1 MICSTVSSKLLRSM
15 AAIEGIQFEVSV
27 ELTHVLI
34 FTIML
39 IVRQSTY
46 NIITLWVNLYIS
58 AAWYGDIHQYRR
70 YHCEMIQVSGWNG
83 ISILLLF
90 KKYNQIFPVIFHV
103 IVYVCQRTQDE
114 RLTWFQ
120 QNVYSALQGT
130 LSPNNV
136 IHWN

>member
-46 NIITLWVNLYIS
+46 NIITL
-58 AAWYGDIHQYRR
+58 
-70 YHCEMIQVSGWNG
+70 
-83 ISILLLF
+83 
-90 KKYNQIFPVIFHV
+90 
-103 IVYVCQRTQDE
+103 
-114 RLTWFQ
+114 
-120 QNVYSALQGT
+120 
-130 LSPNNV
+130 
-136 IHWN
+136 